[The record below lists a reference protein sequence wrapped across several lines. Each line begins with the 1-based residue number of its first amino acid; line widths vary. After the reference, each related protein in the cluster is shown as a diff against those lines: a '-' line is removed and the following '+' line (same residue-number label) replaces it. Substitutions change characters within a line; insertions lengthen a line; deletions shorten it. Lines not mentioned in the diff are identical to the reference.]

1 MYENAFPLKYHIND
15 NLIVNQ
21 NIYHKLFLSKLKQ
34 SFHSVPTVNIIK
46 KLKFNLI
53 LYPCRLHTLFFL
65 NAFYIF
71 FFIFKIKKPSRI
83 CCSGNLF
90 SLIRS
95 IRTSLVTDKRV
106 YTNSCLS
113 MLGEEPRGQGKH

>member
-21 NIYHKLFLSKLKQ
+21 NIYHNLFLSKLKQ

-95 IRTSLVTDKRV
+95 GTLQQFQSGPQVFLKLRKGICFLK
-106 YTNSCLS
+106 LF
-113 MLGEEPRGQGKH
+113 LLL